1 MRLPNWESAAVLY
14 VSLLILVLLPD
25 CKAQGDEDC
34 GRRTTCGDCM
44 GSAECVWCLDDAQDV
59 GVAPRCF
66 GRDSAGARECKDAQD
81 AESATVLEENLPLN
95 PDAPS
100 DEDIVLI
107 SPQRARATVRPGA
120 KREFG
125 HRIDFQV
132 MHGSA
137 NLPFIQRVISLPIIQ
152 TIRKACFRPR
162 HWP

>member
-1 MRLPNWESAAVLY
+1 MRRKMRLPNWESAAVLY
-14 VSLLILVLLPD
+14 VSLLFIVLQLPD
-25 CKAQGDEDC
+25 CKAQGDDDC

-132 MHGSA
+132 MQDSA
-137 NLPFIQRVISLPIIQ
+137 NLPFI
-152 TIRKACFRPR
+152 
-162 HWP
+162 